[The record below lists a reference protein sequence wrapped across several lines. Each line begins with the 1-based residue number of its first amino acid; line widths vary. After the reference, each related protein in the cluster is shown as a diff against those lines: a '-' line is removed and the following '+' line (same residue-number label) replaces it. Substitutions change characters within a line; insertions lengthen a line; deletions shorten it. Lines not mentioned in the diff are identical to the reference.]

1 MKRIF
6 FYFLSIFIFLFFI
19 LTLDF
24 LASNTIL
31 SYKNC
36 FKYEEFYYE
45 LKKNCEGKYRFKKS
59 FPVVQT
65 ITDEM
70 GLRIGKKSFTK
81 KENKKNIFIFGD
93 SFTYGVGI
101 EFEKTYAG
109 LIEKEFSDYNV
120 YNFGVGSYSPSVH
133 LYKLKKTLEK
143 GIFPEKIL
151 LFLDFTDL
159 IDEASRWQY
168 NDQSGEI
175 QLRSNYLY
183 QNSKKKEKFVKRN
196 FKILNNISSYINFH
210 IRTLREKA
218 NIKIFNQR
226 KIKTSIQGSFTYKD
240 SNALDP
246 RFWKDDYFSI
256 GKQNLKKRLLQIA
269 DISKKNGIEFYLIIY
284 PWAETLEFGQ
294 DKFSWSNYAKKI
306 CSNENCRLI
315 DTIPDFLVYK
325 NQNLNWSTELYFLN
339 DEHFNES
346 GANLLY
352 TIVIK
357 NLKK

>member
-1 MKRIF
+1 MIVD
-6 FYFLSIFIFLFFI
+6 LSL
-19 LTLDF
+19 
-24 LASNTIL
+24 SNTVL

-45 LKKNCEGKYRFKKS
+45 LKKNCAGKYRFKKS
-59 FPVVQT
+59 FPIVKT

-70 GLRIGKKSFTK
+70 GLRIGKKSLPK
-81 KENKKNIFIFGD
+81 KKDKKNIFIFGD

-109 LIEKEFSDYNV
+109 LIEQKYSNYNV

-143 GIFPEKIL
+143 NIFPEKIL
-151 LFLDFTDL
+151 LFLDLTDL
-159 IDEASRWQY
+159 LDEATRWQY

-175 QLRSNYLY
+175 KLFNNHTYK
-183 QNSKKKEKFVKRN
+183 NSKKKEKFLKRN
-196 FKILNNISSYINFH
+196 FKILNNVSSYLNFYT
-210 IRTLREKA
+210 RNLRELT
-218 NIKIFNQR
+218 NIKLNNPR

-240 SNALDP
+240 LNSLDK
-246 RFWKDDYFSI
+246 RFWNDDAFSK
-256 GKQNLKKRLLQIA
+256 GKKNLRKRLLQIA
-269 DISKKNGIEFYLIIY
+269 DISKQYNIEFYLIIY

-294 DKFSWSNYAKKI
+294 DKFSWSNYAKEI

-315 DTIPDFLVYK
+315 DAIPNFLNYK

-339 DEHFNES
+339 DEHFNEK

-352 TIVIK
+352 TTVIE
-357 NLKK
+357 NLNR